1 MTIMRIALVRP
12 YADNLAI
19 SPHLGLGY
27 ISSYLKSKGHTTK
40 LFDPQRDQSTDTQK
54 TVEEITEWKPDF
66 VGITATTAMYMEA
79 ERIAGKLKGK
89 FPIVMGGVHPSVLPK
104 ETMEYGSADYVVVG
118 DGEYA
123 FEAIANGEYKSG
135 SIVQGSPVKDLD
147 AMPWPDWE
155 EIGLL
160 KYPRAPWGGVTK
172 RWPVGTIITTRGCPY
187 SCTFCAA
194 PMYTQRKMRY
204 RNPIDVVDEID
215 YLMCT
220 YGIKELNISD
230 DNFTVKREH
239 AVAVCEE
246 ILRRNIK
253 LTWSCENGIRA
264 DRVDPELLKLMK
276 RAGCYRVAIGIES
289 PNEEILKRAKKL
301 ETLEQIEKAVYDAN
315 KAGLEVRGCFVVGL
329 PGETK
334 ETMQKTAR
342 WARSMPLLEA
352 NFTLLDVLPGS
363 ELWTELKGQFKPDW
377 SKKSFKTPEYLP
389 HGLLKEDLIEGQ
401 KLMFR
406 MFYTT
411 PRRAWR
417 IITRL
422 RPAQFKQFLRRLKD
436 FRIFELKVV

>member
-1 MTIMRIALVRP
+1 MKIALVRP

-89 FPIVMGGVHPSVLPK
+89 FPIVMGGVHPSVLPN
-104 ETMEYGSADYVVVG
+104 ETMRYGSADYVVVG

-123 FEAIANGEYKSG
+123 FEQIVNGHKKG
-135 SIVQGSPVKDLD
+135 IVFGTPVVDLD

-194 PMYTQRKMRY
+194 PAYTQRKMRY

-230 DNFTVKREH
+230 DNATVKRDH
-239 AVAVCEE
+239 IVSVLEE

-253 LTWSCENGIRA
+253 IHVTFENGIRA
-264 DRVDPELLKLMK
+264 DKTDPELFKLMR
-276 RAGCYRVAIGIES
+276 RAGTYRVAIGIES
-289 PNEEILKRAKKL
+289 PNEEILAKAKKL
-301 ETLEQIEKAVYDAN
+301 ETVEQIEKAVRNAK

-334 ETMQKTAR
+334 ETLQKTAR
-342 WARSMPLLEA
+342 WSRKMPLDEA

-363 ELWTELKGQFKPDW
+363 ELWTELKGQFVPDW
-377 SKKSFKTPEYLP
+377 SKKSFKTPEYTP
-389 HGLLKEDLIEGQ
+389 HGLLKEDLISAQ
-401 KLMFR
+401 R
-406 MFYTT
+406 MLFWNFYST
-411 PRRAWR
+411 PKRAWR
-417 IITRL
+417 IISRL
-422 RPAQFKQFLRRLKD
+422 RPSQFKQFARRLRD
-436 FRIFELKVV
+436 FRIFKIGK

>member
-1 MTIMRIALVRP
+1 
-12 YADNLAI
+12 
-19 SPHLGLGY
+19 
-27 ISSYLKSKGHTTK
+27 
-40 LFDPQRDQSTDTQK
+40 
-54 TVEEITEWKPDF
+54 
-66 VGITATTAMYMEA
+66 
-79 ERIAGKLKGK
+79 
-89 FPIVMGGVHPSVLPK
+89 
-104 ETMEYGSADYVVVG
+104 
-118 DGEYA
+118 
-123 FEAIANGEYKSG
+123 
-135 SIVQGSPVKDLD
+135 
-147 AMPWPDWE
+147 
-155 EIGLL
+155 
-160 KYPRAPWGGVTK
+160 
-172 RWPVGTIITTRGCPY
+172 
-187 SCTFCAA
+187 
-194 PMYTQRKMRY
+194 
-204 RNPIDVVDEID
+204 
-215 YLMCT
+215 
-220 YGIKELNISD
+220 
-230 DNFTVKREH
+230 
-239 AVAVCEE
+239 
-246 ILRRNIK
+246 
-253 LTWSCENGIRA
+253 
-264 DRVDPELLKLMK
+264 
-276 RAGCYRVAIGIES
+276 
-289 PNEEILKRAKKL
+289 L